1 MSNFYTAENPCGRN
15 ATRGAAL
22 AKIAG
27 SALAAL
33 LLGLPCGFQPAAAQS
48 PATQFPGSQATP
60 NGLQPLPAAAGSVE
74 EAVDGLVA
82 DALAA
87 NLELDGAG
95 AGVAQRLAA
104 LDQARALY
112 LPSLDLSARYTRA
125 SGGRTIDFPVGDL
138 LNPVYASLNQIT
150 SSSRFPMVQN
160 QQINFQRTRE
170 QDTELAFT
178 QPLYDARI
186 SAGRAAA
193 RSQYEAAS
201 AGRVAL
207 AGRIERDMREAYY
220 KWLQARAQIGIFDA
234 TLELATENRR
244 VNDSLFRNGK
254 ITRDLVYRAQADQ
267 LEVEQSRLGAH
278 HSEQLAKSYVNL
290 LRNAPF
296 DRALPVT
303 AVEDPDIER
312 LRSEL
317 AGRTSQPQLNLAP
330 LQDKAVQQRY
340 ELRQLDA
347 ISTAAE
353 AGERLARAA
362 FKPKLAFAFDVG
374 TQGGSYGFGGDD
386 RYLLASVV
394 LKFNFFAGGG
404 DQAGIAGARAV
415 EREARANRSF
425 QEQQIRLQVQQAL
438 QDLELTQASLG
449 TAAKRVEAADGAF
462 RIASRKRDLGQ
473 INQAEFI
480 DSRRT
485 MTDSQLNLNVT
496 RFAALSSLAELE
508 YALGAGRHHV
518 PPEVQP

>member
-1 MSNFYTAENPCGRN
+1 VSDKKTNWFAMTKAVR
-15 ATRGAAL
+15 RVMIAAVAAISL
-22 AKIAG
+22 SAG
-27 SALAAL
+27 I
-33 LLGLPCGFQPAAAQS
+33 PAAAES
-48 PATQFPGSQATP
+48 APP
-60 NGLQPLPAAAGSVE
+60 NVE

-87 NLELDGAG
+87 NLELDIAG
-95 AGVAQRLAA
+95 ADVAQRLAA

-125 SGGRTIDFPVGDL
+125 NGGRTIDFPVGDL

-150 SSSRFPMVQN
+150 GSSRFPTVQN
-160 QQINFQRTRE
+160 QEIAFQRTRE
-170 QDTELAFT
+170 QDTQLAFT
-178 QPLYDARI
+178 QPLYDPRI

-193 RSQYEAAS
+193 QSQYEASA
-201 AGRVAL
+201 AGRIAL

-254 ITRDLVYRAQADQ
+254 ITRDLVYRAEADQ
-267 LEVEQSRLGAH
+267 LEVQQSQLGAH
-278 HSEQLAKSYVNL
+278 NTERLAQSYVNL

-296 DRALPVT
+296 DKALPV
-303 AVEDPDIER
+303 ADVEDPDIDR
-312 LRSEL
+312 LRNDL
-317 AGRTSQPQLNLAP
+317 AGRTAQPQLALAS
-330 LQDKAVQQRY
+330 LQDTAVHQRF

-347 ISTAAE
+347 IATAAA

-374 TQGGSYGFGGDD
+374 TQGETYGFSSDD
-386 RYLLASVV
+386 RYLLASVI

-404 DQAGIAGARAV
+404 DQAGIAGARAA
-415 EREARANRSF
+415 EREARASRSF

-438 QDLELTQASLG
+438 QDLQLTQASLG

-462 RIASRKRDLGQ
+462 RIGSRKRDLGQ

-480 DSRRT
+480 DSRRA
-485 MTDSQLNLNVT
+485 MTDAQLNLNVT

-508 YALGAGRHHV
+508 YALGAGSHHV

>member
-1 MSNFYTAENPCGRN
+1 MSNNYTPDISCVRLPAFLTTVCFLF
-15 ATRGAAL
+15 AA
-22 AKIAG
+22 
-27 SALAAL
+27 S
-33 LLGLPCGFQPAAAQS
+33 FAQ
-48 PATQFPGSQATP
+48 AQAT
-60 NGLQPLPAAAGSVE
+60 AGSVE

-82 DALAA
+82 DALQA
-87 NLELDGAG
+87 NLELEGAG
-95 AGVAQRLAA
+95 ANVAQRMAA

-112 LPSLDLSARYTRA
+112 LPSLDLSARYSRA

-150 SSSRFPMVQN
+150 GTSRFPMVPN

-170 QDTELAFT
+170 QDTELQFT
-178 QPLYDARI
+178 QPIYDPRI
-186 SAGRAAA
+186 SAGRASAQ
-193 RSQYEAAS
+193 SQYEAAS
-201 AGRVAL
+201 AGRMAL

-220 KWLQARAQIGIFDA
+220 RWLQARAQIGIFDA

-254 ITRDLVYRAQADQ
+254 ITRDLVYRAEADQ
-267 LEVEQSRLGAH
+267 LEVEQSMLGAH
-278 HSEQLAKSYVNL
+278 NGERLAQSYVNL

-296 DRALPVT
+296 DRALPVS
-303 AVEDPDIER
+303 AVDDPDIEK
-312 LRSEL
+312 LRN
-317 AGRTSQPQLNLAP
+317 NLAQRSAQPHLSLNP
-330 LQDKAVQQRY
+330 LQDSAVQHRY

-347 ISTAAE
+347 IAAAAA

-362 FKPKLAFAFDVG
+362 FKPKLGFALDLG
-374 TQGGSYGFGGDD
+374 TQGDTYGLSSDD
-386 RYLLASVV
+386 RYFLASVV

-404 DQAGIAGARAV
+404 DQAGIAGARAAQ
-415 EREARANRSF
+415 REAQVNRSF

-438 QDLELTQASLG
+438 QDFELTQASLG

-480 DSRRT
+480 DSRRA
-485 MTDSQLNLNVT
+485 MTDAQLNLNVT
-496 RFAALSSLAELE
+496 RFAALSNLAELE
-508 YALGAGRHHV
+508 YALGAGSRHV